1 MPMTISDANAAT
13 SAAAAGERSR
23 RPRARKG
30 DGLRL
35 RDEILD
41 ATETLLLQLGSAE
54 AVSIRMV
61 ADAVGVTPPSI
72 YRHFPDKDTLIY
84 EVCNRHFIEL
94 EAVID
99 AAVASIDDPVDDLA
113 ARGRAYLD
121 FGIANPE
128 PYRVM
133 FMTRPEVAPVERQQ
147 TWLEESRTFLGLIES
162 VQRCIDAGRLRPGND
177 DAFRISVAMW
187 ARVHGLTSLFV
198 SKPFLFP
205 DDRDDFLADYM
216 STCLHGIVA
225 D

>member
-1 MPMTISDANAAT
+1 MTAPDTAAT
-13 SAAAAGERSR
+13 DATERSR

-30 DGLRL
+30 EGPRL

-41 ATETLLLQLGSAE
+41 AAEKLLLRLGSAE

-61 ADAVGVTPPSI
+61 ADAVGVTAPSI

-94 EAVID
+94 DAEIE
-99 AAVASIDDPVDDLA
+99 AAVAGVDDPLDDLA

-133 FMTRPEVAPVERQQ
+133 FMTRPEIAPVERQQ
-147 TWLEESRTFLGLIES
+147 MWLQSSQTFLGLIDS
-162 VQRCIDAGRLRPGND
+162 VQRCIDAGRLRPGYD
-177 DAFRISVAMW
+177 DAFQISVGMW
-187 ARVHGLTSLFV
+187 ARVHGLTSLVV

-205 DDRDDFLADYM
+205 AEADRDAFVADYM
-216 STCLHGIVA
+216 DTCLRGIVA
-225 D
+225 

>member
-1 MPMTISDANAAT
+1 MTISDT
-13 SAAAAGERSR
+13 SAPAEVTERIR

-30 DGLRL
+30 EGRRL

-41 ATETLLLQLGSAE
+41 ATEKLLLHLGSAE

-61 ADAVGVTPPSI
+61 ADAVGVTAPSI

-94 EAVID
+94 DAEIE
-99 AAVASIDDPVDDLA
+99 AAVAGVDDPVEDVA
-113 ARGRAYLD
+113 ARGRAYLE

-133 FMTRPEVAPVERQQ
+133 FMTRPEIAPVERQQ
-147 TWLEESRTFLGLIES
+147 MWLKDSPTFLGLVEA
-162 VQRCIDAGRLRPGND
+162 VQRCIDARRLRPGLD
-177 DAFRISVAMW
+177 DPYTVSIGMW
-187 ARVHGLTSLFV
+187 AHVHGMTSLMV

-205 DDRDDFLADYM
+205 EAAADRAAFLDGYM
-216 STCLHGIVA
+216 DTCLHGIVA
-225 D
+225 